1 MTDADLRHLDGVHTA
16 ARIGRD
22 VLALASA
29 MYVLLGIVLVA
40 RPEQAADALG
50 LTDFGA
56 TSWVLQMLG
65 VVLVGL
71 GGHMWLA
78 RRLRDRSVVA
88 AIVQAGALVIAQC
101 VLTITM
107 PGPWTPVRWA
117 FLGMGVV
124 FAATYAALLML
135 SRQRA

>member
-22 VLALASA
+22 VIALASA
-29 MYVLLGIVLVA
+29 VYVVLGIVLIA
-40 RPEQAADALG
+40 WPEQAADALG

-56 TSWVLQMLG
+56 TAWVLQMLG

-71 GGHMWLA
+71 GGHMWLS
-78 RRLRDRSVVA
+78 RRLRDRSVVSA
-88 AIVQAGALVIAQC
+88 LVQAGLIVVAQC
-101 VLTITM
+101 ALTLTM
-107 PGPWTPVRWA
+107 PGPWTAVRWA

-124 FAATYAALLML
+124 FAATYLVLLIL